1 MIISRGYYKFQ
12 VEIGVVTNWDSI
24 LKLCV
29 KHNFI
34 IFYLVLYGDY
44 LSAATIWIT
53 TVNQQNMVIIIIMER

>member
-1 MIISRGYYKFQ
+1 MIISCGYYKFQ

-44 LSAATIWIT
+44 LSAATI
-53 TVNQQNMVIIIIMER
+53 